1 MCEHMR
7 YVFREIEKTG
17 RELNKGI
24 LKASVF
30 YLKDNDDPLRSFKV
44 RE

>member
-1 MCEHMR
+1 MR
-7 YVFREIEKTG
+7 YVLRGIEKTG

-30 YLKDNDDPLRSFKV
+30 YLKDNGNPLRSFKV
-44 RE
+44 